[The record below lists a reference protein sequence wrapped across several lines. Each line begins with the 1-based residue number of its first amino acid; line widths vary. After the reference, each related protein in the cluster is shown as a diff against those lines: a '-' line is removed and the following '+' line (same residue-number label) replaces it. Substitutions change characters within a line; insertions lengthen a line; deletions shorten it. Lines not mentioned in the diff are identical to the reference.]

1 MQSNPVPVLVAD
13 APNNFPI
20 MAKTTPANREMT
32 EQNIRDI
39 VEPPIAEPSGHSE
52 PLAEI
57 GYPPQSKV
65 ETPRENPSDS
75 VELSTINIVDNATG
89 QPIEHLDSD
98 TGPGSTHSP
107 FHPTPFP
114 SEDVPWSLR
123 SDRPYVLR
131 SDHPYAFTRHPPGPP
146 TPYPGHTPPSFW
158 SKLPDEVTSPGPEII

>member
-13 APNNFPI
+13 ARNKFPI
-20 MAKTTPANREMT
+20 MAKATPANQEMT

-39 VEPPIAEPSGHSE
+39 IEPPIAEPSGHSE

-65 ETPRENPSDS
+65 ETPREDPSDS
-75 VELSTINIVDNATG
+75 MELSTINIVDDAAG

-98 TGPGSTHSP
+98 TGPGSSHSP

-114 SEDVPWSLR
+114 SDDDAWSLR
-123 SDRPYVLR
+123 SDSPDEFAYR
-131 SDHPYAFTRHPPGPP
+131 PP
-146 TPYPGHTPPSFW
+146 TPYPGRTPPSFW
-158 SKLPDEVTSPGPEII
+158 SELPDEVTSPDIN